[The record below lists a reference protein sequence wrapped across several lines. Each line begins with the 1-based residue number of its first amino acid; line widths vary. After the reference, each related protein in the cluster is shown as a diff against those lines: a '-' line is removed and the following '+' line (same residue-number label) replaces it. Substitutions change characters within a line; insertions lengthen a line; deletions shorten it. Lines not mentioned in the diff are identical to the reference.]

1 MSVRRVAAIAG
12 AGVIIALGALA
23 AGPSSPV
30 RASTVSAAA
39 TASSSAFTKSETITR
54 DHLIT
59 DANGTAHDDVVDTRN
74 FSVNVSQTQ
83 GLAER
88 QSITVSWSGAHPTG
102 GIVEAQNTDPA
113 ADQEYPVVILECRGL
128 DSTAVP
134 SAQQLSPETCFTHTP
149 AERYEES
156 DSLWPSFRMDR
167 YAPAAQRDKVV
178 GAPSPFP
185 SGCAT
190 PSGSEHW
197 VPFVAANGT
206 DYPGGLDGC
215 GGAAPEEVVVE
226 QNAQPDNTTFG
237 TTHADGTGSIKFPI
251 DTAES
256 NASLGC
262 SDTVQCSLVI
272 IPIMGISC
280 DTVGAGLPAD
290 DQPPADAATQAGL
303 FASCSSAGIYKP
315 GQFNSNFPNPQ
326 SLPVTGRLWWSASN
340 WRNRISVPLTIL
352 PSPDACNSSDTSAP
366 TYLYGSEL
374 MNEATSQWE
383 PAFCLTPGLFKIQQV
398 LTSEPEAKNLLSQ
411 GSVEAAIQGEP
422 PDTPFSTP
430 TVQSPLAATGWV
442 VAFDIVDKSGNPIT
456 QLNLTPRLL
465 AKLLTE
471 SYPATPDIRNY
482 HPGLGSNPLSIAQDP
497 EFQALNPTVPKGVA
511 YTLPASTLYSLSTQ
525 SDAIWA
531 LTAYINADPA
541 ARAWLN
547 GTPDPWGMVVNPAY
561 KGLSLP
567 VNRWPL
573 LDSFNSGPTYDQ
585 ALNPCLNTT
594 PLPILQQ
601 IAAPA
606 PTFAAITLNMQFE
619 IANSQVVCLNPGVGQ
634 KLTAIGPESP
644 GSQFLL
650 AFDTYADAVR
660 YGLPVASLQ
669 SDVSPSAPAKFT
681 DSTGR
686 TFVAPSDSS
695 LAASARLLKPD
706 TQAGTWM
713 LPYSDFETDSAATGA
728 YPGFMLMSA
737 DVPTSGLPSADAANY
752 GAILN
757 FAATSGQTPGTAN
770 GDLPGGYVPMTTAN
784 GFGPQIQYAALAAA
798 AIKSQSGTV
807 PSLTQATGGQ
817 GGSKT
822 TASTGKPSTKNSSN
836 TASQSLAVG
845 GDGGTSG
852 AGSSATSGTS
862 DGSTTGA
869 LSGAG
874 GPNGAADKGASGKGG
889 RTSPSGTGSPS
900 AQLASTTD
908 VTAGL
913 GTLAIPLAAG
923 LAVIAMLVLVGR
935 QVLGRR

>member
-1 MSVRRVAAIAG
+1 
-12 AGVIIALGALA
+12 
-23 AGPSSPV
+23 V
-30 RASTVSAAA
+30 RASTVAA
-39 TASSSAFTKSETITR
+39 TATGSGSAFTSSETITR

-59 DANGTAHDDVVDTRN
+59 DANGATHDDVVDTRN
-74 FSVNVSQTQ
+74 FTVNVSQTQ

-102 GIVEAQNTDPA
+102 GVVEAQNTDPA
-113 ADQEYPVVILECRGL
+113 ADQEYPVVVLECRGI
-128 DSTAVP
+128 DSTAAA
-134 SAQQLSPETCFTHTP
+134 SSQQLSPETCFTHTP

-156 DSLWPSFRMDR
+156 ASLWPSFRMDR
-167 YAPAAQRDKVV
+167 YAPPAEREQVV

-185 SGCAT
+185 AGCTT

-197 VPFVAANGT
+197 VPFIAADGT
-206 DYPGGLDGC
+206 EFAGGLNGC
-215 GGAAPEEVVVE
+215 GGAPPEEVVFE
-226 QNAQPDNTTFG
+226 QSAQPGNTTFG
-237 TTHADGTGSIKFPI
+237 TTHADGTGSVKFPI

-315 GQFNSNFPNPQ
+315 GQFNSGFPNPQ
-326 SLPVTGRLWWSASN
+326 SLPVSGRLWWSASN
-340 WRNRISVPLTIL
+340 WRNRISVPLTML
-352 PSPDACNSSDTSAP
+352 PSPDACNSANTSAP

-411 GSVEAAIQGEP
+411 GSVEAAIEGEP
-422 PDTPFSTP
+422 PDTPFTTP
-430 TVQSPLAATGWV
+430 TVQSPIAATGWV
-442 VAFDIVDKSGNPIT
+442 VVFDIVDKSGNPIT

-482 HPGLGSNPLSIAQDP
+482 HPGLSNNPLTITQDP

-511 YTLPASTLYSLSTQ
+511 YSLPASTLYALSTQ

-561 KGLSLP
+561 KGISLP

-573 LDSFNSGPTYDQ
+573 LDTFNSGPSYDQ
-585 ALNPCLNTT
+585 SLNPCLNAT

-601 IAAPA
+601 IAAPST
-606 PTFAAITLNMQFE
+606 TFAAITLNMQFE

-650 AFDTYADAVR
+650 AFDTYGDAVR
-660 YGLPVASLQ
+660 YGLPVAALQ
-669 SDVSPSAPAKFT
+669 SDVSPSAAAKFT
-681 DSTGR
+681 DATGR
-686 TFVAPSDSS
+686 TFVAPSNGS
-695 LAASARLLKPD
+695 LVASAKLLQPD
-706 TQAGTWM
+706 NQAGSWT
-713 LPYSDFETDSAATGA
+713 LPYSDFQTDNAAASA

-737 DVPTSGLPSADAANY
+737 DVPTSGLPTADAANY
-752 GAILN
+752 AAILN
-757 FAATSGQTPGTAN
+757 FAATTGQNPGTAN
-770 GDLPGGYVPMTTAN
+770 GNLPGGYVPMTSAN
-784 GFGPQIQYAALAAA
+784 GFGPEIQYAALAAA
-798 AIKSQSGTV
+798 AVKSQSGTV
-807 PSLTQATGGQ
+807 PSLIPSPAGQNNSKTANKQSITKSAATTSQTQA
-817 GGSKT
+817 
-822 TASTGKPSTKNSSN
+822 A
-836 TASQSLAVG
+836 
-845 GDGGTSG
+845 GDGNGASG
-852 AGSSATSGTS
+852 SGVGSSATEGTS
-862 DGSTTGA
+862 TGSTGA
-869 LSGAG
+869 SSDAG
-874 GPNGAADKGASGKGG
+874 GSNGTTGKAAPPKGGKGS
-889 RTSPSGTGSPS
+889 RSGTGSP
-900 AQLASTTD
+900 AVQLASTAD

-913 GTLAIPLAAG
+913 GTLAIPFAVG
-923 LAVIAMLVLVGR
+923 LAVVAALVLAGR
-935 QVLGRR
+935 QVIGRR